1 MCLPSL
7 SHAHLLYHTAR
18 RSNRLLKS
26 PDSLPLSL
34 EYLFAIHTARDDEED
49 ELAIGSIFSLA
60 EGLHLQFCRR
70 KRFGNSF
77 SMDVTHGP
85 PTTDVEN
92 PPMRATEVDPTRDLE
107 NPPNRPLPVGQD
119 ENLEIEPDMPPLETI
134 VPIKLDE
141 KTIVPLKFRKR
152 VKKVNQYLLGFDMF
166 GAFVLIVSNNL
177 LEKCLEEI
185 EENEADR
192 HRGRDGSNGGN
203 NGHNGQG
210 PPGEMVEVD
219 DTTAEGV
226 EKVEDEKK
234 AGRGG
239 PNGGNNGHDEE
250 GPLREKVEVDDTAVE
265 GEEKV
270 DDEEKVDEKQN
281 IKSEAQ
287 QHLVDNEDTGK
298 AQHND
303 KPVDNEELEY
313 TVSEIQE
320 QVEYSVSDT
329 VQSNA
334 VKKQN
339 VESEEQ
345 FGQIVQHID
354 NGELVYNDSNGFKTT
369 EHRRSKVGRKGRV
382 NHQPGKVAMNVAI
395 VCGTA
400 IIVMVGIARSRN

>member
-18 RSNRLLKS
+18 RSNRLLKP

-34 EYLFAIHTARDDEED
+34 EYLFAIHTVRDDEED

-92 PPMRATEVDPTRDLE
+92 PSMRATDVDPTRDLE
-107 NPPNRPLPVGQD
+107 NPPNRPLPLGQD

-152 VKKVNQYLLGFDMF
+152 VKKVDQYLLGFDMF
-166 GAFVLIVSNNL
+166 RAFVLIVSNNL

-203 NGHNGQG
+203 NGHSEKG

-270 DDEEKVDEKQN
+270 EDEEKVNEKQN
-281 IKSEAQ
+281 IESEAQ

-313 TVSEIQE
+313 T
-320 QVEYSVSDT
+320 DT

-334 VKKQN
+334 AKEQN

-354 NGELVYNDSNGFKTT
+354 NGEPVYNDSNGFKTI
-369 EHRRSKVGRKGRV
+369 EHRRSKVRRKGRV

-395 VCGTA
+395 GYFGKLVK
-400 IIVMVGIARSRN
+400 S